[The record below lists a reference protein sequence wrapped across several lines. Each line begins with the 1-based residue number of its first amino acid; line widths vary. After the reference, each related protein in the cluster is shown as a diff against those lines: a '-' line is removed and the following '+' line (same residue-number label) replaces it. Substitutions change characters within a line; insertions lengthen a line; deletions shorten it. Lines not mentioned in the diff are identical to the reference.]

1 MPPNKPSTRNW
12 WAFFLDY
19 VFFGIGLTFAN
30 QNTVLPAF
38 AATLTDSKALIGSV
52 SAMWLGAWLLPQLFA
67 ANFLSGKPKKYPYM
81 IWGSVIGR
89 PAFWLFALLLAWG
102 GLGRWPLLLLA
113 IFLTGLAWFAATDAF
128 VAIAWFDLFGKAMSS
143 AERGKLIGLGQ
154 VVDGIGAIG
163 AGWLVSH
170 LLSASGPAYPLNYAA
185 IFGLGGLCFFISFV
199 GIAFTVE
206 IPEAAPPHEP
216 AAGLRDYWHR
226 LSDVWGN
233 DPGFVRA
240 NLVRLLTGLSTLAT
254 PFYILHATQQAG
266 ISPQAIGAFAATA
279 PIGSMLAGII
289 LGRVVTR
296 QGSHRVMQI
305 VTWLAIV
312 PPLLGLGLTF
322 IQATAAQAWVYV
334 VCYLILGMVEGSAM
348 LGFFNYILDLAPPG
362 KRPIY
367 MGLANT
373 LGSLLVIPPILGGW
387 ILDVSTY
394 SILFTLT
401 LAGVAAAAGVAL
413 GLPKIQHKHDAET
426 EAVELPVIGEQV

>member
-1 MPPNKPSTRNW
+1 MSSNKPSARNW

-67 ANFLSGKPKKYPYM
+67 ANFLSSKPKKYPYM
-81 IWGSVIGR
+81 VWGSVIGR
-89 PAFWLFALLLAWG
+89 PAFWLLPLLLVWG
-102 GLGRWPLLLLA
+102 GLARWPLLLLA
-113 IFLTGLAWFAATDAF
+113 IFLVGLAWFAATDAF
-128 VAIAWFDLFGKAMSS
+128 VAIAWFDLFGKAMGS

-154 VVDGIGAIG
+154 VVNGVGAIG
-163 AGWLVSH
+163 AGWLVGY
-170 LLSASGPAYPLNYAA
+170 LLSEGGPAYPLNYAA
-185 IFGLGGLCFFISFV
+185 VFGLGGLSFFISFI
-199 GIAFTVE
+199 GIIFTVE
-206 IPEAAPPHEP
+206 IPEATPPHEP
-216 AAGLRDYWHR
+216 AASLRDYWHR
-226 LSDVWGN
+226 FSDVWRN

-240 NLVRLLTGLSTLAT
+240 NLARLLTGLSMLAT

-266 ISPQAIGAFAATA
+266 ISPKAIGAFAATA

-296 QGSHRVMQI
+296 QGSHRVIQI
-305 VTWLAIV
+305 VAWLAIV

-322 IQATAAQAWVYV
+322 IRATAAHTWVYV

-401 LAGVAAAAGVAL
+401 LAGVTASAVVAL
-413 GLPKIQHKHDAET
+413 GLPKVQHKHDAEK
-426 EAVELPVIGEQV
+426 EAAELSVIREQV